1 MSNREDLTRQAEK
14 CLRQGRLD
22 EAIALYQD
30 LAELPPVYWGSVKQL
45 ADLL

>member
-1 MSNREDLTRQAEK
+1 MNTREELTRQAEK

-30 LAELPPVYWGSVKQL
+30 LA
-45 ADLL
+45 DLLPTDWAIV